1 MSRVVRWIRGD
12 SAHSELPGG
21 MAGHRPLRLVTKRRL
36 RMFGVLTMLVLC
48 ALGLWYHQLRI
59 DTTVPVPGGKAEND
73 ATGDRR
79 KYGVVIDAGSSGS
92 RLMIYAW
99 DDPGSTTA
107 SNNDKWQLPVVERAS
122 EHWTHKTSTGISS
135 FADRP
140 HRVGVEHIKPLLDFA
155 QQHIPQQQL
164 AHTPVVLLATAGMR
178 LLPRAHQL
186 QILDTACTY
195 ARANYD
201 FMLKDCQDSFQV
213 VSGEVEGLFGWIAVN
228 YLLDDGFNSNSTHG
242 FLDMGGASAQI
253 AFAPA
258 PNAVAQ
264 MRDELATVTLRG
276 VDGTDRSF
284 TVFVATFLGHGTNEA
299 RRRYVETLLSSVSN
313 DDAPVIDDPCLA
325 PQLLLPTTDG
335 RAMLRGLGQFSQ
347 CVAATEPLLNKTE
360 CPVKPCLFAGV
371 HAPQID
377 FGVQRF
383 VGVSEYWYASHD
395 YLGLGGVW
403 DIAQFEHRAQEFCSV
418 PWSEARKQVADRDD
432 VVAVARLQMQCFKAA
447 WLVNVLHSG
456 FRVPRDSSP
465 FQSVHN
471 VGETEV
477 SWTLGAL
484 LVRVSQ
490 QISPSAQSKSVPGI
504 VLPKS
509 DDDDDGEEDNVNL
522 VDDSLWSPVNFVGLR
537 KLIVLWS
544 LQPTSTRVLIVGVV
558 SLVILAF
565 AAALL
570 WLYRHKLP
578 HGHKPIPVYSPT
590 VMSPQF
596 TAESQLN
603 SETEH
608 YALTVLSPRVLGSQP
623 TTPQLRPGRVSPDI
637 PSSTDLRS
645 RSLALA
651 AEESPMSRSSSF
663 SNLSSLNRRRGAGI

>member
-12 SAHSELPGG
+12 NAHSELPGG

-313 DDAPVIDDPCLA
+313 DDVPVIDDPCLA

-418 PWSEARKQVADRDD
+418 PWSEARKQVADRND

-544 LQPTSTRVLIVGVV
+544 LQPTSTRVLIMGVML
-558 SLVILAF
+558 LVILAF
-565 AAALL
+565 VAALL

>member
-21 MAGHRPLRLVTKRRL
+21 IPGHRPLRLVTKRL
-36 RMFGVLTMLVLC
+36 RVLGVLTMLVLFV
-48 ALGLWYHQLRI
+48 LGLWYHQLRI
-59 DTTVPVPGGKAEND
+59 DTTDVQGGRAEND

-99 DDPGSTTA
+99 DSSPTTA
-107 SNNDKWQLPVVERAS
+107 SNKWQLPLVERAS
-122 EHWTHKTSTGISS
+122 EHWTHKTSPGISS

-140 HRVGVEHIKPLLDFA
+140 HRVGIEHIKPLLDFA
-155 QQHIPQQQL
+155 QQHIPQQQI

-186 QILDTACTY
+186 QILDTACSY

-201 FMLKDCQDSFQV
+201 FMLSDCQDSFQV

-258 PNAVAQ
+258 PAAAAQ
-264 MRDELATVTLRG
+264 IHDELATVTLRG

-284 TVFVATFLGHGTNEA
+284 AVFVATFLGHGTNEA
-299 RRRYVETLLSSVSN
+299 RRRYVESLLSSAST
-313 DDAPVIDDPCLA
+313 DDVPVIDDPCLA

-377 FGVQRF
+377 FGAQKF

-395 YLGLGGVW
+395 YLGLGGMW
-403 DIAQFEHRAQEFCSV
+403 DLAQFEQRAHEFCSV
-418 PWSEARKQVADRDD
+418 PWSEARQRVADRDD

-456 FRVPRDSSP
+456 FRVPRDASP

-471 VGETEV
+471 VGDIEV

-490 QISPSAQSKSVPGI
+490 QISPSVEPKPVPGI

-509 DDDDDGEEDNVNL
+509 DDDDREEDNVNL
-522 VDDSLWSPVNFVGLR
+522 VDDSLWSPVYFVGLR
-537 KLIVLWS
+537 KLVVLWS
-544 LQPTSTRVLIVGVV
+544 LQPTHTRVLIVGIV
-558 SLVILAF
+558 SLVILAA
-565 AAALL
+565 AAALV

-578 HGHKPIPVYSPT
+578 HGHKPVPVYSPT
-590 VMSPQF
+590 VVSPSQP
-596 TAESQLN
+596 TAELQLN
-603 SETEH
+603 ESEH
-608 YALTVLSPRVLGSQP
+608 IALSVFSPHMMGSQP
-623 TTPQLRPGRVSPDI
+623 ATPQLRPGHVSPDV
-637 PSSTDLRS
+637 PSSDHRS
-645 RSLALA
+645 RSVALA

-663 SNLSSLNRRRGAGI
+663 SNLGSLNRRRGAGS

>member
-12 SAHSELPGG
+12 RAHSELPGG
-21 MAGHRPLRLVTKRRL
+21 IPGQRPLRLVTKRRL
-36 RMFGVLTMLVLC
+36 RVLGVLTMLVLFV
-48 ALGLWYHQLRI
+48 LGLWYHQLRI
-59 DTTVPVPGGKAEND
+59 DTTVPTQGGKAEND

-92 RLMIYAW
+92 RLMIYSW
-99 DDPGSTTA
+99 DSSPTTSLNGSA
-107 SNNDKWQLPVVERAS
+107 KWQLPLVERAS
-122 EHWTHKTSTGISS
+122 EHWTHKTSPGISS

-140 HRVGVEHIKPLLDFA
+140 HRVGIEHIKPLLDFA
-155 QQHIPQQQL
+155 QEHIPKQQI

-186 QILDTACTY
+186 QILDTACSY

-201 FMLKDCQDSFQV
+201 FMLRDCQDSFQV

-228 YLLDDGFNSNSTHG
+228 YLLGDGFSSNSTHG

-258 PNAVAQ
+258 PAAVAQ
-264 MRDELATVTLRG
+264 IHDELATVTLRG

-284 TVFVATFLGHGTNEA
+284 EVFVATFLGHGTNEA
-299 RRRYVETLLSSVSN
+299 RRRYVETLLSSTST
-313 DDAPVIDDPCLA
+313 DDVPVIDDPCLA

-377 FGVQRF
+377 FGAQRF

-395 YLGLGGVW
+395 YLGLGGIW
-403 DIAQFEHRAQEFCSV
+403 DVAQFEQRAQEFCSV
-418 PWSEARKQVADRDD
+418 PWSEARQRVADRDD

-447 WLVNVLHSG
+447 WLVNVLHNG

-471 VGETEV
+471 VGDTEV

-490 QISPSAQSKSVPGI
+490 QISPHVQAKSVPGI

-509 DDDDDGEEDNVNL
+509 DDDDVGEEENVNL
-522 VDDSLWSPVNFVGLR
+522 VDDSLWSPVYFVGLR
-537 KLIVLWS
+537 KLVVLWS
-544 LQPTSTRVLIVGVV
+544 LQPTHTRVLIVGIV
-558 SLVILAF
+558 SLIVLAF
-565 AAALL
+565 AAALV

-578 HGHKPIPVYSPT
+578 HGHKPVPVFSPLA
-590 VMSPQF
+590 MSPRH
-596 TAESQLN
+596 S
-603 SETEH
+603 SEPEH
-608 YALTVLSPRVLGSQP
+608 IALSVLSPQMGSQP
-623 TTPQLRPGRVSPDI
+623 TTPQLRPGHVSPDI
-637 PSSTDLRS
+637 PSSDHRS
-645 RSLALA
+645 RSVALA

-663 SNLSSLNRRRGAGI
+663 SNLGSLNRRRGAGV